1 MRLRISGWCGPRD
14 ALSIGEPLIEFLDS
28 LGVLVRWLAV
38 VAVMVLLCG
47 CAKQSSTI
55 TTSHG
60 LHLKTH
66 F

>member
-1 MRLRISGWCGPRD
+1 MRLRIPAWCGPRD

-47 CAKQSSTI
+47 CAEQSSTI
-55 TTSHG
+55 TASHG